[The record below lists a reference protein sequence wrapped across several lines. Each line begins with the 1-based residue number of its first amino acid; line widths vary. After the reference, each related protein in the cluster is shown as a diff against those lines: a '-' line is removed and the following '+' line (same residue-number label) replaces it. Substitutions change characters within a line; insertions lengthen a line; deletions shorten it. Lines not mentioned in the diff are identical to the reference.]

1 MSEIDKESIPY
12 FHLLSEEIQNHIRQ
26 KDKDEARDQ
35 YFIECCYKRDLKG
48 VSLLIKEGVD
58 INKGYI
64 WYGMGVYKDYIS
76 SYLYCPPYTPLKY
89 AILTGRDEL
98 AQLLKE
104 HGAKE

>member
-26 KDKDEARDQ
+26 KDKDEAREQ
-35 YFIECCYKRDLKG
+35 YFMKCCQGNDLKG

-58 INKGYI
+58 ITKEHHWSEVNIEDSGCYP
-64 WYGMGVYKDYIS
+64 
-76 SYLYCPPYTPLKY
+76 CTPLKY
-89 AILTGRDEL
+89 ATLTGRDKL